1 MPTALSFRTLDK
13 IAREN
18 GYDSLADYKNDQ
30 KFTELLGRLLYK
42 CTFIKGSK
50 GKGKSL
56 SDTAISYELKER
68 YGKVVTCVGTSLGLD
83 KVEFGKFNYLTVEKF
98 IRTLDLFNDLAAG
111 EEIDVENTSVKHILE
126 DLGLIDG
133 VLILDEAYKLL
144 ESRTP
149 GKKPV
154 LAFGHFMSAS
164 RHYKCTSLMSAP
176 SESMIDKRVRLQF
189 DYIGRATSTCRTV
202 MGHDGKPVCIK
213 YGCPHT
219 VTTRFMDGHDYP
231 WKLKFSVEKYKN
243 KYNSFNIVGFNK
255 STLDIKPEQF

>member
-1 MPTALSFRTLDK
+1 MTTLSVRTLNK
-13 IAREN
+13 IARDN
-18 GYDSLADYKNDQ
+18 GYDSVQDYKNDQ
-30 KFTELLGRLLYK
+30 KLTELLGRLLYK

-56 SDTAISYELKER
+56 SDTAIAYEIKER

-83 KVEFGKFNYLTVEKF
+83 KDEFGKFNYLTVEKF
-98 IRTLDLFNDLAAG
+98 IKTLELFNDLAKG
-111 EEIDVENTSVKHILE
+111 EEVDVENTTVKHILE
-126 DLGLIDG
+126 DLGLLNGI
-133 VLILDEAYKLL
+133 LILDEAYKLL

-164 RHYKCTSLMSAP
+164 RHYKCTTLMSAP
-176 SESMIDKRVRLQF
+176 SETMIDKRVRLQF

-202 MGHDGKPVCIK
+202 MNNKGEPICIRM
-213 YGCPHT
+213 GCPHT

-231 WKLKFSVEKYKN
+231 WKLKWYGPTYFP
-243 KYNSFNIVGFNK
+243 KYNSFNTVGFNK